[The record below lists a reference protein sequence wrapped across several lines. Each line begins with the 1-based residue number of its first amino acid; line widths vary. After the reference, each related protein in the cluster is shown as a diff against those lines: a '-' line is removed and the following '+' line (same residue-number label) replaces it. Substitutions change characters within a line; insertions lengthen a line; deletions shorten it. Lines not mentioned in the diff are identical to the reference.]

1 MRRAPSADRQTDR
14 ETDKGTHTHAHTVY
28 LCCNERKIQA
38 PVCSSGRGG
47 MGGEDR
53 KRERGGERERRGSLG
68 EEGIGVE
75 RPRGIGDVR
84 EREGRAR

>member
-1 MRRAPSADRQTDR
+1 
-14 ETDKGTHTHAHTVY
+14 
-28 LCCNERKIQA
+28 
-38 PVCSSGRGG
+38 